1 MKNIIT
7 LKDASGTDI
16 EFKML
21 DQFTH
26 EERTY
31 VVLMPHNES
40 TTQVSIYEVVPTKDE
55 GVDGLLG
62 ITPELT
68 NVLFEVFKERNKD
81 KFNFVEEQAIA
92 YSFFW
97 KSLFV
102 HDISNCIHKDNINKK
117 QSYLGVVIYNCYCI
131 IEYGIERGE
140 ALSYERRE
148 KDEC

>member
-40 TTQVSIYEVVPTKDE
+40 TTQVSIYEVVPTK
-55 GVDGLLG
+55 V
-62 ITPELT
+62 T

-81 KFNFVEEQAIA
+81 KFNFVEE
-92 YSFFW
+92 
-97 KSLFV
+97 
-102 HDISNCIHKDNINKK
+102 
-117 QSYLGVVIYNCYCI
+117 
-131 IEYGIERGE
+131 
-140 ALSYERRE
+140 
-148 KDEC
+148 

>member
-1 MKNIIT
+1 MNNIIT

-68 NVLFEVFKERNKD
+68 NVLFEVFIESYPEC
-81 KFNFVEEQAIA
+81 FIGAIA
-92 YSFFW
+92 VVMSGEEFILVGIGRFF
-97 KSLFV
+97 
-102 HDISNCIHKDNINKK
+102 D
-117 QSYLGVVIYNCYCI
+117 
-131 IEYGIERGE
+131 
-140 ALSYERRE
+140 
-148 KDEC
+148 

>member
-81 KFNFVEEQAIA
+81 KFNFVEGAVTG
-92 YSFFW
+92 
-97 KSLFV
+97 K
-102 HDISNCIHKDNINKK
+102 
-117 QSYLGVVIYNCYCI
+117 
-131 IEYGIERGE
+131 
-140 ALSYERRE
+140 
-148 KDEC
+148 